1 MLMKQLKSSRFDEFF
16 LRTVSGIFAASL
28 LLGLFACASQKPE
41 KSGFLSDYGNLVA
54 SSKYEGL
61 YVYRSE
67 ENILNQYSKFYI
79 DHVIAFLSKKGRERG
94 IDATEI
100 NKLTE
105 YFRNELIKALSDK
118 YELVGF
124 GQRQAGT
131 LHIMFAITDLEP
143 RGVASGGSP
152 GKSDINLGG
161 ASAEFKFVDYQT
173 GAVVLTGLIS
183 GKGSRFDDMKTW
195 ENTKDVLRKWA
206 GMLRKSL
213 DENRDK

>member
-1 MLMKQLKSSRFDEFF
+1 MKQLKSSRFYEFF
-16 LRTVSGIFAASL
+16 LRTVSGIFVVSL

-41 KSGFLSDYGNLVA
+41 KSGFLSDYGNLVP

-105 YFRNELIKALSDK
+105 YFRNELIKAIQDK

-131 LHIMFAITDLEP
+131 LHIKVAITDLEP

-152 GKSDINLGG
+152 GKSNINLGG
-161 ASAEFKFVDYQT
+161 ASAEFEFVDYQT

-183 GKGSRFDDMKTW
+183 GKGSRPDDMKTW
-195 ENTKDVLRKWA
+195 ENTQDVLRKWA

-213 DENRDK
+213 DEDRDK

>member
-1 MLMKQLKSSRFDEFF
+1 MNQLKSNQFYKNFA
-16 LRTVSGIFAASL
+16 RTVSGIFAASL

-41 KSGFLSDYGNLVA
+41 KSGFLSDYGNLTA

-79 DHVIAFLSKKGRERG
+79 GHVIAFLSKKGRGRE

-100 NKLTE
+100 NQLTE
-105 YFRNELIKALSDK
+105 YFRNELIKALADK

-131 LHIMFAITDLEP
+131 LHIKVAITDLEP
-143 RGVASGGSP
+143 TGVSSGGSP
-152 GKSDINLGG
+152 GKSDVHLGG
-161 ASAEFKFVDYQT
+161 ASAEFKFLDYQT

-183 GKGSRFDDMKTW
+183 EKGSRPDDMKTW
-195 ENTKDVLRKWA
+195 ENTQDVLRKWA

-213 DENRDK
+213 DDRDK

>member
-1 MLMKQLKSSRFDEFF
+1 MKQIKSNRFYKNFA
-16 LRTVSGIFAASL
+16 RTVSGIFAASL

-41 KSGFLSDYGNLVA
+41 KSGFLSDYGNLTA

-79 DHVIAFLSKKGRERG
+79 GHVIAFLSKKGRGRG
-94 IDATEI
+94 IDAAEI

-105 YFRNELIKALSDK
+105 YFRNELIKALADK

-131 LHIMFAITDLEP
+131 LHIKVAITDLEP
-143 RGVASGGSP
+143 TGVSSGGSP
-152 GKSDINLGG
+152 GKSDVNLGG
-161 ASAEFKFVDYQT
+161 ASAEFKFLDYQT

-183 GKGSRFDDMKTW
+183 EKGSRPDDMKTW
-195 ENTKDVLRKWA
+195 ENTQDVLRKWP

-213 DENRDK
+213 DDRDK

>member
-1 MLMKQLKSSRFDEFF
+1 MNQLKSNQFYKNFA
-16 LRTVSGIFAASL
+16 RTVSGIFAASL

-41 KSGFLSDYGNLVA
+41 KSGFLSDYGNLTA

-79 DHVIAFLSKKGRERG
+79 GHVITFLSKKGRERG
-94 IDATEI
+94 IDAAEI

-105 YFRNELIKALSDK
+105 YFRNELIKALADK

-124 GQRQAGT
+124 GQRQTGT
-131 LHIMFAITDLEP
+131 LHIKVAITDLEP
-143 RGVASGGSP
+143 TGVSSGGSP
-152 GKSDINLGG
+152 GKSDVNLGG
-161 ASAEFKFVDYQT
+161 ASAEFKLVDYQT

-183 GKGSRFDDMKTW
+183 EKGSRPDDMKTW
-195 ENTKDVLRKWA
+195 ENTQDVLRKWA

-213 DENRDK
+213 DDRDK